1 MDKHHFTKLGQLISE
16 SEKGVLKQIDGLT
29 GYSGEKLV
37 GALQRIAQYQE
48 HLNQGAY
55 LEVGVFQG
63 LTLLS
68 VAGALSKSRAFG
80 VDNFAQFDQDG
91 RNRRLINERINLNR
105 LRNVLL
111 IECDYEDALEA
122 LGNHIGDTK
131 IGLYFVDGPH
141 DYRSQLMCLL
151 LATPFLSESAVI
163 VVDDCNYPWVRLANR
178 DFLIRNPSFKLIF
191 EAYTEC
197 HPGNMSEQKVA
208 LARKGWWN
216 GVNMIAYDPTGI
228 LEPIYPPTQRSREL
242 YENEHLVLAASRPN
256 LAPEATLFFSHLLDG
271 RFVNA
276 ARTLAHLWRKSR
288 DQKGELA
295 GRYPAMNTDSR
306 DLPCRLNGALL
317 STEAGAN

>member
-29 GYSGEKLV
+29 GYSGEMLV

-80 VDNFAQFDQDG
+80 VDNFAQFDEDG

-178 DFLIRNPSFKLIF
+178 DFLIGNPSFKLIF

-197 HPGNMSEQKVA
+197 HPGNMPEEKVT

-216 GVNMIAYDPTGI
+216 GVNLIAYDPAGI
-228 LEPIYPPTQRSREL
+228 LESMYPPTSRSRQL

-256 LAPEATLFFSHLLDG
+256 DPILLAS
-271 RFVNA
+271 
-276 ARTLAHLWRKSR
+276 SR
-288 DQKGELA
+288 WPLRERSSDTCSPVA
-295 GRYPAMNTDSR
+295 
-306 DLPCRLNGALL
+306 
-317 STEAGAN
+317 